1 MSLDVQAIRPLQ
13 RPTLRTTRLILRPM
27 EPADALEVQRLA
39 GDRAVAEMT
48 MRIPH
53 PYPDGVA
60 EQWIAGQADAWRRT
74 QSLDLGIVLIDGQL
88 IGAIG
93 LMGLSPEHLHA
104 ELGYWVGRPWW
115 GQGYCTE
122 AARALLRWAFET
134 LGLHRVHA
142 QHFRRNPAS
151 GRVMQKLGMRREGT
165 LREHVRKWGV
175 FEDLEV
181 YGLLRGELQEG

>member
-1 MSLDVQAIRPLQ
+1 MSLEVQATRPLE
-13 RPTLRTTRLILRPM
+13 RPTLRTMRLILRPM
-27 EPADALEVQRLA
+27 EPADAPEVQRLA
-39 GDRAVAEMT
+39 GDRAVADMT

-60 EQWIAGQADAWRRT
+60 EQWIGRQAEAWRCGE
-74 QSLDLGIVLIDGQL
+74 SLDLGAVLTDGQF
-88 IGAIG
+88 IGVIG
-93 LMGLSPEHLHA
+93 LTGFSAEHEHA
-104 ELGYWVGRPWW
+104 ELGYWIGRPWW

-165 LREHVRKWGV
+165 LRQHVRKWGA

-181 YGLLRGELQEG
+181 YGLLRGELQKG